1 MKQLAWKR
9 IIIGVGGSVIV
20 LFAYGSGMR
29 GQKKAL
35 EVVKQERRVLRE
47 DMRNLQLITRGREG
61 LLHQYVALNLLDG
74 QLSKSA
80 KHGHEL
86 DATVLA
92 DYQDTLGGIGQH
104 RGVEGSGSFQLLG
117 KCLQFAAIVLMLQQA
132 LNLVAQHSGIER
144 FEHEVHGAS
153 AVASQHGIVSLR
165 DGRNEDD
172 RGVAGARVAA
182 HQARHFKT
190 VDAGHQRIH
199 HHRNLNRLW
208 LHRQH
213 STHCS

>member
-1 MKQLAWKR
+1 MKQDAWKR

-86 DATVLA
+86 DATVLQTAKAHLETSARLNATSDA
-92 DYQDTLGGIGQH
+92 DVDDL
-104 RGVEGSGSFQLLG
+104 
-117 KCLQFAAIVLMLQQA
+117 
-132 LNLVAQHSGIER
+132 IER
-144 FEHEVHGAS
+144 LSTAKGSTDIAGVRGF
-153 AVASQHGIVSLR
+153 LR
-165 DGRNEDD
+165 DRLMKID
-172 RGVAGARVAA
+172 VAA
-182 HQARHFKT
+182 DLETPVTIKAPS
-190 VDAGHQRIH
+190 
-199 HHRNLNRLW
+199 LNDVPKQPGPEIGR
-208 LHRQH
+208 
-213 STHCS
+213 